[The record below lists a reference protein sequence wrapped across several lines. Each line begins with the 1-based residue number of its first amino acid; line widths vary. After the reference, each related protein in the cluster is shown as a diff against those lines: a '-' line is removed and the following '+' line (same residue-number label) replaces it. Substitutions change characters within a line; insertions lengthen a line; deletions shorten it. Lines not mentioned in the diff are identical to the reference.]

1 MEIGV
6 KRIINLHAPT
16 GERTAKKERNPG
28 ALGIPELRS
37 PAAMD
42 FHSNEIVI
50 VCQMTAKE
58 KTSVIITRK
67 GEVLSPF
74 GRR

>member
-42 FHSNEIVI
+42 FQSNSKVREDGCYGI
-50 VCQMTAKE
+50 
-58 KTSVIITRK
+58 
-67 GEVLSPF
+67 
-74 GRR
+74 